1 MARKTQIRQRIA
13 MEAARIMVEEGVKR
27 FQAAKLKAAS
37 RLGNPDTR
45 YMPRNT
51 EVEQAIVDYQRLFR
65 ADRQP
70 AELRRLRESAVQAM
84 EFLAEFKPRLVGPVL
99 SGIADV
105 NASVNI
111 HLFADTA
118 EEVMFFLMRQRIPF
132 ESDERQLRYPGDTK
146 GTWPVYRFLAGDVTV
161 ELTVFPQSGLRE
173 APLSPVDGRPMD
185 RAIVATVRKL
195 LDEAR

>member
-65 ADRQP
+65 ADSQP

-195 LDEAR
+195 LDETR